1 MNPGLILT
9 LKLFVVAALFAII
22 FNAIEWH
29 DSFSRLDTNGEVTI
43 KVKGQIIGPW
53 NGQTVQ
59 FHSAESGQLLILK
72 QNSDGQGTTTL
83 ISPGFITYFKN
94 LDIFLFALSSLM
106 FVIFALVI
114 NTRWWWLLRANELGV
129 GFWEAQRYSWI
140 GFFFNNIIPGATG
153 GDVIKAIYIARRCQ
167 GEPVRALVSVAV
179 DRVIGLLSL
188 VFVGSLASILA
199 ISRFPRLSYSIWF
212 AALGIAV
219 CAALLVSP
227 TLRKILRFES
237 GIDYLPKRIAKVIR
251 DLDQAVLYY
260 RTQLKGIGLW
270 ILVSPVIYSVVFVS
284 FFIMDRALG
293 VGLQLTDYFVI
304 CPIVFVL
311 QGIPIAPAGWGIGE
325 ALFGSL
331 IGKFGATNLGGIAG
345 AEAMMRTRGV
355 AVSILYRSQ
364 VALWSLLGGLF
375 TLIERRR
382 DQTQSTAHQASSID
396 AYKHDEHD
404 IR

>member
-1 MNPGLILT
+1 MKPGLILT
-9 LKLFVVAALFAII
+9 LKLFVVAVLFVVI

-29 DSFSRLDTNGEVTI
+29 DSFSRLDVNGEITTRVE
-43 KVKGQIIGPW
+43 GQIIGHW
-53 NGQTVQ
+53 NGPTVQ
-59 FHSAESGQLLILK
+59 FLSDESGQLLTLK
-72 QNSDGQGTTTL
+72 QNSDGQSTTTL

-94 LDIFLFALSSLM
+94 LDLYLFALSSFM

-114 NTRWWWLLRANELGV
+114 NTRWWWLLRANALGV

-188 VFVGSLASILA
+188 VFVGSLASILTVTQ
-199 ISRFPRLSYSIWF
+199 FPWLSYSIWL
-212 AALGIAV
+212 AAIGIAG

-227 TLRKILRFES
+227 ALRSIVRFER
-237 GIDYLPKRIAKVIR
+237 GIGYLPNKIAKVIR
-251 DLDQAVLYY
+251 DLDQALLYY

-270 ILVSPVIYSVVFVS
+270 ILFSPVIYSVVFVS

-293 VGLQLTDYFVI
+293 VGLKLTDYFII

-331 IGKFGATNLGGIAG
+331 IGKFGAANLGGLVG

-355 AVSILYRSQ
+355 AVSILFRSQ
-364 VALWSLLGGLF
+364 AALWSLLGGLF

-382 DQTQSTAHQASSID
+382 H
-396 AYKHDEHD
+396 
-404 IR
+404 